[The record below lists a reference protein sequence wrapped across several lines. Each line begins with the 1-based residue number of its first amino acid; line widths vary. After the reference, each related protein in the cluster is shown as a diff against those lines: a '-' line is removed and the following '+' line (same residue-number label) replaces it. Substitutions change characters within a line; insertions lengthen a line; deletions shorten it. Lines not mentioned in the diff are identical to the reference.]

1 VKNNEGVSDSI
12 SVQGDM
18 SNEVLKGVGGGER
31 VGGGGGGRGRE
42 RQGREGERGEG
53 GRESFVYVCVYVCVC
68 VRVFVCVCPG
78 ASHVTASEA
87 PKKKQKVQELCI
99 YKTK

>member
-1 VKNNEGVSDSI
+1 MRVFQTALPSKVTCPMRCSRGW
-12 SVQGDM
+12 
-18 SNEVLKGVGGGER
+18 GGER
-31 VGGGGGGRGRE
+31 EWVGGGGRGRE